1 MRSFQCDP
9 YFVAL
14 SREIPIRGMVAAR
27 TNGGLRREGRRLVL
41 CGGGRAALTPCVS
54 ATVAHCRASRRRLQ
68 TLLASDLCARI
79 CEVFEAVGARVALE
93 LRQRAFVQVE
103 SAERYERSVEN
114 SRSRTNHPTNLS
126 V

>member
-1 MRSFQCDP
+1 MPDTHTFQILLQVWTREAISANTERRCRRWVMRHNQP
-9 YFVAL
+9 WK
-14 SREIPIRGMVAAR
+14 
-27 TNGGLRREGRRLVL
+27 VL
-41 CGGGRAALTPCVS
+41 LTSELLTPCVS
-54 ATVAHCRASRRRLQ
+54 AAVLIVAPAAAGCKR
-68 TLLASDLCARI
+68 LLASNLCARI

-114 SRSRTNHPTNLS
+114 SRSRTNHPTDLS